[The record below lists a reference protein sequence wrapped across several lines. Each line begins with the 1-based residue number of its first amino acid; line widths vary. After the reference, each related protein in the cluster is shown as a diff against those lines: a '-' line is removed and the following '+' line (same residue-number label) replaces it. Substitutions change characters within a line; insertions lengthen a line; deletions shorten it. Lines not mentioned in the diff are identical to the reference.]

1 MLSLQKYLTILSF
14 LTLKME
20 NVVTVEINLPS
31 WFGSDMVK
39 GFLKTNFTQLLLYS
53 FITRY
58 MQMSIDRLH
67 FKGKIMDYTNLLL
80 TMNDLKRRKHYKRTY
95 SIFKQ

>member
-1 MLSLQKYLTILSF
+1 
-14 LTLKME
+14 ME

-80 TMNDLKRRKHYKRTY
+80 TLNDLKWRKHYKRTY

>member
-1 MLSLQKYLTILSF
+1 
-14 LTLKME
+14 ME

-39 GFLKTNFTQLLLYS
+39 GFFKTNFTQLLFFS

-58 MQMSIDRLH
+58 MQMNIDGLH
-67 FKGKIMDYTNLLL
+67 FQKKI
-80 TMNDLKRRKHYKRTY
+80 
-95 SIFKQ
+95 